1 MKNGGHSCP
10 PSFAFS
16 LYGRMVIE
24 KPGLGL

>member
-16 LYGRMVIE
+16 HYGRIVSE
-24 KPGLGL
+24 KPGDGL